1 LSFNMGWRILVFYP
15 EPEASVI
22 YFDSDMSKSTNT
34 VVGLL
39 HNVFIVNHIFPR
51 RLLKW
56 LRSRKVSCSFMT
68 HTWWKYN
75 FFHMHPSWRVK
86 RLIIYIKN
94 RTRCL
99 HHLNRFILQSVNNKF
114 QSDDKITWRQNG
126 FQKILH
132 GFWIINMYIQSKL
145 FHQF

>member
-1 LSFNMGWRILVFYP
+1 MLTVDNYQLFFCKIPISTIKQAKLCPAVK
-15 EPEASVI
+15 
-22 YFDSDMSKSTNT
+22 DM
-34 VVGLL
+34 GLL

-75 FFHMHPSWRVK
+75 FFHMHPSWHVK

-114 QSDDKITWRQNG
+114 QSADKITWRQNG
-126 FQKILH
+126 FQKIIILLQCV
-132 GFWIINMYIQSKL
+132 GKAVWIIILKR
-145 FHQF
+145 